1 MTSYRNLLVTLFAVL
16 LTACG
21 GDSDTESA
29 RNASEPTVSQPAV
42 SIEKEQLEDPAESTN
57 IAVLEV
63 VEESSSD
70 VAADQTETDAAIILA
85 EAAPEA
91 KTSPQKRWK
100 YSPEKHYTIL
110 TTAQGTSSAPD
121 VIEVTE
127 VFWYGCPHCYSF
139 DPYLEKWKE
148 NLPDDVNFVRLPVM
162 WNPTNQIHARL
173 FYTAEALGKLDE
185 VHEAVFRAMHRDKQ
199 TLTTEASIQEFFLG
213 YGISEQEF
221 TDTFRSFAVE
231 SKLQRAKNLTQRYRI
246 QSVPLLVTNGKYLT
260 QGSEIK
266 TFEEML
272 AVTDELVDRERQEL

>member
-21 GDSDTESA
+21 GGSDTGSAESA
-29 RNASEPTVSQPAV
+29 SNPTASQPAAM
-42 SIEKEQLEDPAESTN
+42 IETQQPEDPAESTD
-57 IAVLEV
+57 ITVLEV
-63 VEESSSD
+63 VEESVSD
-70 VAADQTETDAAIILA
+70 ASANQAEPDDTIVLA
-85 EAAPEA
+85 EAVSESE
-91 KTSPQKRWK
+91 TSPQKRWK
-100 YSPEKHYTIL
+100 YSPETHFTIL
-110 TTAQGTSSAPD
+110 TTAQGTSSPPN

-127 VFWYGCPHCYSF
+127 VFWYGCPHCYNF
-139 DPYLEKWKE
+139 DPFLEKWKE
-148 NLPDDVNFVRLPVM
+148 GLPDDVNFVRVPVM
-162 WNPTNQIHARL
+162 WNPTNESHARL

-199 TLTTEASIQEFFLG
+199 TLTTEASIQEFLLG

-246 QSVPLLVTNGKYLT
+246 QSVPILVTNGKYLT